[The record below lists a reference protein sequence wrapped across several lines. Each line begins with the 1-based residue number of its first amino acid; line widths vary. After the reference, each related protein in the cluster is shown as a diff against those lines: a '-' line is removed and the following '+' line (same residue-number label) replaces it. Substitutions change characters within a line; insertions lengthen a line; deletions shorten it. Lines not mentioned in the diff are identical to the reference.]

1 MNEEL
6 ISNNRGK
13 RGSQRERDLVIF
25 VTQRAIYEPCY
36 FLTRVS

>member
-13 RGSQRERDLVIF
+13 RGSQSDLVIF
-25 VTQRAIYEPCY
+25 VTQRAIYKLCY